1 MLAARRI
8 GSAHRPGHEFAD
20 FHHHERRPCYSYGMR
35 RGGLIAVAVTTL
47 GLLMGCSGSDDPA
60 ETTST
65 GSGTSASAQPSSTTE
80 STPPATTTTTTTSSS
95 ATDTPASPTTSSRDT
110 STGPTGTKG
119 PTTYPGPKGTT
130 AGTPEDCEFA
140 TPLGTTRG
148 KIMLRVTCKEA
159 QKVWRRYMALPA
171 QPGAGSANHREFDGW
186 QCYALTAGE
195 AARRDEG
202 GTCRRSVHGQI
213 FVLHHQD

>member
-1 MLAARRI
+1 M
-8 GSAHRPGHEFAD
+8 
-20 FHHHERRPCYSYGMR
+20 
-35 RGGLIAVAVTTL
+35 AVTTL

-60 ETTST
+60 ETTPAASD
-65 GSGTSASAQPSSTTE
+65 TSATAQPSSMTKS
-80 STPPATTTTTTTSSS
+80 STPPANATTSTTSSTAPSS
-95 ATDTPASPTTSSRDT
+95 ASDTPASPTTSSSDT

-119 PTTYPGPKGTT
+119 PTTYPGPKEPT
-130 AGTPEDCEFA
+130 AGTAEDCEFA
-140 TPLGTTRG
+140 TPLGSTRG
-148 KIMLRVTCKEA
+148 KIMRRVTCQEA
-159 QKVWRRYMALPA
+159 QKVWRRYMALPPE
-171 QPGAGSANHREFDGW
+171 PGAGSANHREFDDGW